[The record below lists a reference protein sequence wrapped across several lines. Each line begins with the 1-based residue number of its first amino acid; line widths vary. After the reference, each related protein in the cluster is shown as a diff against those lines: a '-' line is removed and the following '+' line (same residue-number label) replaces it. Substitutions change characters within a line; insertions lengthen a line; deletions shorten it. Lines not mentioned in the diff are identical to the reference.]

1 MATEQENNKRIA
13 KNTLLLYVR
22 TMFVMAVSLFTS
34 RVVLN
39 ALGVENFGTYN
50 VVGGFVAM
58 FSVISGAL
66 SSSISR
72 FLTFELGKGGGE
84 KLNRIFSTSV
94 NIQIVIGAVV
104 FILGEIAGLWFLNYK
119 ANIPD
124 GRLWAAVWV
133 LQCSLIA
140 FVVNLVSVP
149 YNAAIIAHE
158 KMKAFAYIGV
168 LEAVLKLLVA
178 YSLYISSWDKLVTY
192 AVLLVLISVMIR
204 LIYGIYCH
212 RNFSETRYKFCYDK
226 ELVHEMT
233 GFAGW
238 SFFTNSAFI
247 FNTQG
252 VNLLINVFFGVAS
265 NAARGIAI
273 QMEAAIKKFVLDFT
287 TAINPQITKNYA
299 AGKIA
304 EMNKLICRGSRF
316 SYLLFLT
323 FALPFVFETPT
334 VLKLWLNVVPEHTVA
349 FFRLSIICT
358 LVDLL
363 GNTGYTACMATG
375 KIKKYVL
382 TITSVGCL
390 VFPLSWLAYYLGF
403 PVESCYVVFALVY
416 LVVDIVR
423 LFLMK
428 QMLDFPPFLYI
439 RDVVFRIFLVTLFSL
454 PIPFFITEFM
464 EPSVL
469 RFFVNTI
476 VCVLIASL
484 SSFFFGLSKNE
495 KLAVQNGIRARFLKK
510 WVL

>member
-1 MATEQENNKRIA
+1 MATEHENNKRIA

-39 ALGVENFGTYN
+39 ALGVEDFGTYN

-72 FLTFELGKGGGE
+72 FLTFELGKGCSE
-84 KLNRIFSTSV
+84 KLNRIFSTSI
-94 NIQIVIGAVV
+94 NIQIVLGAVV

-124 GRLWAAVWV
+124 GRLIAAVWV

-178 YSLYISSWDKLVTY
+178 YFLYISSWDKLVTY
-192 AVLLVLISVMIR
+192 AVLLVLISVIIR

-238 SFFTNSAFI
+238 SFFTNCAFI

-252 VNLLINVFFGVAS
+252 VNILINVFFGVAS
-265 NAARGIAI
+265 NAARGIAV
-273 QMEAAIKKFVLDFT
+273 QMETAIKKFVYDFT

-299 AGKIA
+299 AGKFA

-316 SYLLFLT
+316 SYLLFLI
-323 FALPFVFETPT
+323 FALPFIFETPT

-349 FFRLSIICT
+349 FFRLTIICSI
-358 LVDLL
+358 LDVL

-382 TITSVGCL
+382 KITSVTCL
-390 VFPLSWLAYYLGF
+390 AFPLSWLAFYLEF
-403 PVESCYVVFALVY
+403 PVESCYVILAFLY
-416 LVVDIVR
+416 LIVDVVR

-428 QMLDFPPFLYI
+428 QMLGFPPTLYV
-439 RDVVFRIFLVTLFSL
+439 RNVFFRISLVTIFAIPL
-454 PIPFFITEFM
+454 PMLITQLMDQTIF
-464 EPSVL
+464 
-469 RFFVNTI
+469 RFFVNAI
-476 VCVLIASL
+476 VCVLVASFL
-484 SSFFFGLSKNE
+484 SFFLGLSKNE
-495 KLAVQNGIRARFLKK
+495 RIAIQNGIKSKILRK
-510 WVL
+510 

>member
-1 MATEQENNKRIA
+1 MATEQENNKKIA

-39 ALGVENFGTYN
+39 ALGVEDFGTYN

-94 NIQIVIGAVV
+94 NIQILIGVVV
-104 FILGEIAGLWFLNYK
+104 FILGEIGGLWFLNNK

-192 AVLLVLISVMIR
+192 AVLLVLISVIIR

-238 SFFTNSAFI
+238 SFFTNCAYI

-252 VNLLINVFFGVAS
+252 VNILINVFFGVAL
-265 NAARGIAI
+265 NAARGVAI
-273 QMEAAIKKFVLDFT
+273 QMETAIKKFVLDFT

-299 AGKIA
+299 VGKFA
-304 EMNKLICRGSRF
+304 EMNKLICRGARF
-316 SYLLFLT
+316 SYLLFFT
-323 FALPFVFETPT
+323 FALPFIFETPT
-334 VLKLWLNVVPEHTVA
+334 VLKLWLNVVPEHTIA
-349 FFRLSIICT
+349 FFRLSVICSII
-358 LVDLL
+358 DLL
-363 GNTGYTACMATG
+363 GNTGFTACMATG
-375 KIKKYVL
+375 KIKNYVL
-382 TITSVGCL
+382 IITSIGCL
-390 VFPLSWLAYYLGF
+390 VFPLSWVAFSFGF
-403 PVESCYVVFALVY
+403 PVESCYIVFALVY
-416 LVVDIVR
+416 LIVDIVR

-428 QMLDFPPFLYI
+428 QMLEFPINLFLK
-439 RDVVFRIFLVTLFSL
+439 DVVLRIFLVSVAAV
-454 PIPFFITEFM
+454 IPPLCIAHYM
-464 EPSVL
+464 SPCIL
-469 RFFVNTI
+469 RFLINVN
-476 VCVLIASL
+476 VCIL
-484 SSFFFGLSKNE
+484 SSIIAAFILGLTYGERKKIMKKILE
-495 KLAVQNGIRARFLKK
+495 KIKR
-510 WVL
+510 

>member
-39 ALGVENFGTYN
+39 ALGVEDFGTYN

-124 GRLWAAVWV
+124 ERVFAAVWV

-168 LEAVLKLLVA
+168 VEAVLKLLVA

-192 AVLLVLISVMIR
+192 AVLLVLISVIIR

-349 FFRLSIICT
+349 FFRLSVICT

-428 QMLDFPPFLYI
+428 QMLGFPIILFVK
-439 RDVVFRIFLVTLFSL
+439 DVFFRIFLVTVVAI
-454 PIPFFITEFM
+454 IPPLCIVHYM
-464 EPSVL
+464 SPCML
-469 RFFVNTI
+469 RFVINVV
-476 VCVLIASL
+476 VCIL
-484 SSFFFGLSKNE
+484 SSVMFAFILGLNE
-495 KLAVQNGIRARFLKK
+495 GERKK
-510 WVL
+510 IMNKILEKIKR